1 MSNREAR
8 ARVRSRRRGRGNE
21 TGAEDTGTE
30 YARSISDQ
38 SSEEE
43 DGSRDRS
50 TMSRA
55 RSNDTVIPVDVGET
69 TTGDGDW
76 DSRQMMTMLTR
87 CMQKLTTNA
96 AVKVN
101 LNLPKWT
108 DEQDPEQFFTLF
120 ESVMEDHD
128 IPEDQW
134 LKHLKPTL
142 QGAAQ
147 TEWTEMHREDRKRYS
162 KVKRRLL
169 RRLGLSS
176 SERRRRWW
184 DLSPTDKEPILK
196 WHRRAGEATER
207 YLRDFSSVR
216 DLIEHLAMESFLRGL
231 PPSAATWVRDHS
243 MDDPREAGDQAV
255 RFYDERGWDK
265 TVKGRR
271 RKEDDV
277 KGVLHHNHAGTTQKA
292 ATMQQSKTEK
302 NSSCS
307 AGGAREKKVIDSKY
321 FDEKKGAM
329 CFRCKEW
336 GHKAIECTKPV
347 YRVQQEKPEPY
358 SDTGW
363 NTVQGTVG
371 CSNCQIT
378 LDSGAD
384 VSLIREDL
392 VPGNAYTGEVACFK
406 GVSQISQRRPVAKV
420 LVRVGQKKFWMK
432 AAVVEELAGDVLLGR
447 DCKEHLHLIRE
458 AVDLALKTP
467 NKQVLAVSTRSQAR
481 QELEEQRKDQLSN
494 EEVLGREFD
503 LDDSLFQTETKAKVK
518 KTRAVKRKDR
528 LMAFSKA
535 DEEETGPAQL
545 AEEQKAD
552 ETLQQAWEP
561 DQGEII
567 TIEPGGDEA
576 PVLDDSL
583 NAEQRQEVSALL
595 QEFATVFSHLP
606 GKTEL
611 TFHEIRTAG
620 ATPIRMPPYR
630 IPVAYQKQVREELKA
645 MEEIGIIEPAKSSW
659 SSPMVM
665 VRKKDGGVRLCG
677 DYRKLNELTEEDPY
691 CMPRADELIDRIG
704 RATYITTLDM
714 TKGFYQ
720 VPMKVGDRVKTA
732 FTTPLGRYQFIRMP
746 FGLKGA
752 PATFQRLVD
761 GLLDGTQDYAAAYID
776 DVAVFSTSWTEH
788 LEQLKE
794 ILTRVKDAG
803 LTLRAEKCIVG
814 AASCIYLGH
823 EVGSGRISPMEAK
836 ISAIKEF
843 NRPKTKKAVRE
854 LLGLAGYY
862 RKFIKNFAERS
873 VHLTGT
879 LGGKRPDVV
888 DWDQGLEEEFQ
899 DLKKALGS
907 KPVLKAPDLEREFL
921 VQTDASQKAV
931 GAVLSQVFEKGG
943 EKPTA
948 FFSKK
953 LSETQKRYTATEKE
967 ALAIVLALEH
977 FAFYLMGRK
986 FRLQTD
992 HRALTKLKTMN
1003 NTNNRLMRWS
1013 MALQAYD
1020 FEVEYK
1026 PGREHLNADALSR
1039 QADVDDSPLEE
1050 GGNVRDIEPD
1060 MT

>member
-1 MSNREAR
+1 M
-8 ARVRSRRRGRGNE
+8 
-21 TGAEDTGTE
+21 
-30 YARSISDQ
+30 
-38 SSEEE
+38 
-43 DGSRDRS
+43 
-50 TMSRA
+50 
-55 RSNDTVIPVDVGET
+55 
-69 TTGDGDW
+69 
-76 DSRQMMTMLTR
+76 
-87 CMQKLTTNA
+87 
-96 AVKVN
+96 
-101 LNLPKWT
+101 
-108 DEQDPEQFFTLF
+108 
-120 ESVMEDHD
+120 
-128 IPEDQW
+128 
-134 LKHLKPTL
+134 
-142 QGAAQ
+142 
-147 TEWTEMHREDRKRYS
+147 
-162 KVKRRLL
+162 
-169 RRLGLSS
+169 
-176 SERRRRWW
+176 
-184 DLSPTDKEPILK
+184 
-196 WHRRAGEATER
+196 
-207 YLRDFSSVR
+207 
-216 DLIEHLAMESFLRGL
+216 
-231 PPSAATWVRDHS
+231 
-243 MDDPREAGDQAV
+243 
-255 RFYDERGWDK
+255 
-265 TVKGRR
+265 
-271 RKEDDV
+271 
-277 KGVLHHNHAGTTQKA
+277 KGVLQHNHAGTTQKA
-292 ATMQQSKTEK
+292 ATTQQSKTEK

-307 AGGAREKKVIDSKY
+307 AGGARENKVIDSKY

-336 GHKAIECTKPV
+336 GHKANECTKPV

-358 SDTGW
+358 SDAGW
-363 NTVQGTVG
+363 STVQGTVG

-406 GVSQISQRRPVAKV
+406 EVLQISQKRPVAKV
-420 LVRVGQKKFWMK
+420 LVRVGEKKFWMK

-447 DCKEHLHLIRE
+447 DWKEHLHLIRE

-467 NKQVLAVSTRSQAR
+467 NQQVLAVSTRSQAR

-503 LDDSLFQTETKAKVK
+503 LDDSLFQTETKAKIK

-535 DEEETGPAQL
+535 DKEKPDEEETGPAQL

-552 ETLQQAWEP
+552 ETLQQAWEATEEKGSEFECKNDLLYHRTGKQEEELQLAVPTTRRKNLMKKCNTPTAQVLSVTLLTDEEEP

-567 TIEPGGDEA
+567 IIEPGGDEA
-576 PVLDDSL
+576 AVLDDSL

-611 TFHEIRTAG
+611 TFHEIRAAG

-665 VRKKDGGVRLCG
+665 VRKKDGGVQLCG

-691 CMPRADELIDRIG
+691 CMPRADELIDRIS

-720 VPMKVGDRVKTA
+720 VPMKVVDRVKTA

-752 PATFQRLVD
+752 PATFQRLMD

-794 ILTRVKDAG
+794 ILTRVKDVG
-803 LTLRAEKCIVG
+803 LTLRAEKCNVG
-814 AASCIYLGH
+814 VASCIYLGH

-873 VHLTGT
+873 VFLTGT

-907 KPVLKAPDLEREFL
+907 KPVLSAPDLDREFL

-931 GAVLSQVFEKGG
+931 GAVLSQVFEEGG
-943 EKPTA
+943 
-948 FFSKK
+948 
-953 LSETQKRYTATEKE
+953 
-967 ALAIVLALEH
+967 
-977 FAFYLMGRK
+977 GGGGG
-986 FRLQTD
+986 
-992 HRALTKLKTMN
+992 
-1003 NTNNRLMRWS
+1003 
-1013 MALQAYD
+1013 
-1020 FEVEYK
+1020 
-1026 PGREHLNADALSR
+1026 GREANRFLLSSLR
-1039 QADVDDSPLEE
+1039 
-1050 GGNVRDIEPD
+1050 N
-1060 MT
+1060 